1 MTVNKNNKL
10 CTQSSHNRSEVS
22 NSLQLLLLLLLLFSS
37 DNGRVQL
44 KHFCSSSSNSCSS
57 SSSSSNSSSSSS
69 SSSMKEAYLFVQ
81 NAYIVLEHKPV
92 PGLHTYIELIQ
103 AERVTR
109 KHETWENSSNCSQAH
124 SLS

>member
-44 KHFCSSSSNSCSS
+44 KHFCSSSSNSS
-57 SSSSSNSSSSSS
+57 SSSSSS

-103 AERVTR
+103 AERMTR